1 MGGEAVFTRL
11 PVVTRLNRD
20 RQINLILGFLL
31 PFLVPALLKIIALTI
46 ALFSLSDPHRLIWAV
61 SAWAFLP
68 ANLLDTDP
76 PSPFVIAGNANLD
89 PVDGGGLRDV
99 MATFLARDD
108 VIDP

>member
-20 RQINLILGFLL
+20 SQINLILGFLL

-46 ALFSLSDPHRLIWAV
+46 ALFSLSDPHRLIWAL

-68 ANLLDTDP
+68 ASLLMRGGALNRVAQMIYVKRKRAYAKAAAD
-76 PSPFVIAGNANLD
+76 GLL
-89 PVDGGGLRDV
+89 PV
-99 MATFLARDD
+99 
-108 VIDP
+108 